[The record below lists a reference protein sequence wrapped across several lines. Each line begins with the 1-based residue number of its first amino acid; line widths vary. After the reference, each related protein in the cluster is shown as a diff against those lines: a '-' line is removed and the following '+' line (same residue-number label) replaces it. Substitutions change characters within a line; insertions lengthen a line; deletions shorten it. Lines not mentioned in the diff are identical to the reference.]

1 MEQGF
6 AREERPK
13 QTLLSVWSFFSTKKP
28 EPKKLLKATLITIF
42 NILYALN
49 KPETQNQT
57 ELQTRNAE
65 RKTQNSQPISR
76 YFLTFAT

>member
-57 ELQTRNAE
+57 LNSKRETRNAE
-65 RKTQNSQPISR
+65 RKTQNS
-76 YFLTFAT
+76 